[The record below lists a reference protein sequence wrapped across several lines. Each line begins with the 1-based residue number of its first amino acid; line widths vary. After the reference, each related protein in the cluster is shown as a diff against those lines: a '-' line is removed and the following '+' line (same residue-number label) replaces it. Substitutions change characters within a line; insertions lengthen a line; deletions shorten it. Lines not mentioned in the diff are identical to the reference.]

1 MPEKGVQLWLD
12 KYLSAGI
19 SVVQVKWTSCYEEA
33 DGQGLMLMT
42 QNYLLVELKS
52 LDA

>member
-1 MPEKGVQLWLD
+1 LPEKGVQLGVD

-19 SVVQVKWTSCYEEA
+19 SVVQEKGTSGYEEA